1 MHFKVFSICVE
12 RGTPMASSELT
23 LPSGADLVTAEQVLD
38 YQSRPA
44 EGRPVAEATMTPNEK
59 EAQEHRA
66 QHEAPES
73 GKENQCSRQ
82 PPEER
87 QLLEL
92 LELQKRMFQRT

>member
-1 MHFKVFSICVE
+1 MHFKVFSICEE

-38 YQSRPA
+38 YQSPPA
-44 EGRPVAEATMTPNEK
+44 EGHPVAEATMTPNGK

-73 GKENQCSRQ
+73 GKENDCDR
-82 PPEER
+82 PPEDR
-87 QLLEL
+87 QFLEL
-92 LELQKRMFQRT
+92 LELQKRMFQST

>member
-44 EGRPVAEATMTPNEK
+44 EGHHVAEATMTPNEK
-59 EAQEHRA
+59 VTQEHRTE
-66 QHEAPES
+66 HEATES
-73 GKENQCSRQ
+73 RKESHCNRQ
-82 PPEER
+82 PVDR

-92 LELQKRMFQRT
+92 LELQKRMFQNT

>member
-1 MHFKVFSICVE
+1 MHFKVFSICEE

-44 EGRPVAEATMTPNEK
+44 EGRPVAEATMTPTGK

-66 QHEAPES
+66 QHEATES
-73 GKENQCSRQ
+73 GKENHCNRLPEDRQ
-82 PPEER
+82 F
-87 QLLEL
+87 LEL
-92 LELQKRMFQRT
+92 LELQKRMFQST